1 MNCREVLPRINAYL
15 DAEVSP
21 SEKKLIQS
29 HLATCQSCQQELE
42 SLGQLQNMLRKQL
55 KTRAANAAP
64 SVEAWSLVQAS
75 LSNDLPRLSDPR
87 SIRLL
92 STLPTLPRFGSL
104 GLQKVVIALL
114 ILLALVVSAPSV
126 RARMESW
133 VGSWFS
139 FSSPDGEDFAAI
151 GGFSAFTPY
160 HATYLPEG
168 FQHSGTGTITGWPDY
183 VALELT
189 YDHKNGQF
197 FTLLESTGGDA
208 RALPSGEELQ
218 VGDSR
223 AVFISNFATSSAEL
237 VAKIPILSIV
247 TNFDYSNTN
256 MLTWFMGEVKIEMFS
271 NLPEDEMIRI
281 AASLVPM
288 QTSEGE
294 QPKPPN

>member
-1 MNCREVLPRINAYL
+1 MGQEPKRLWENLSAPFRRKRYREPEIALPEEQPRPRWNSTTKVVVGVIAFVLLAVALYLFRIVFVPLIIGVMMAYIL
-15 DAEVSP
+15 QPVVR
-21 SEKKLIQS
+21 LIQRITRLP
-29 HLATCQSCQQELE
+29 HGTAT
-42 SLGQLQNMLRKQL
+42 
-55 KTRAANAAP
+55 
-64 SVEAWSLVQAS
+64 
-75 LSNDLPRLSDPR
+75 
-87 SIRLL
+87 
-92 STLPTLPRFGSL
+92 
-104 GLQKVVIALL
+104 GLMYL

-183 VALELT
+183 EALELT

-247 TNFDYSNTN
+247 SNFDYSNTN